1 MFCKETSIM
10 STKTGAAIQVLPI
23 PYANFSCFN
32 DEIWEAKL
40 AGITIEAVIKSTV
53 LFLMS
58 FATVSVNLIFLMVL
72 RSPKYQRCVQVQCRY
87 FLIAMSY
94 NCILN
99 GCCVLMFS
107 TYTGIMDCWPFG
119 EIVCQAQAILFGA
132 LNQHFCILIMSMG
145 VDRYY
150 SLAYPHKY
158 SRRFTAKV
166 RTKIFSNFVLFR
178 FCGKKTQSYS
188 CCYTQSKVEIIV

>member
-23 PYANFSCFN
+23 PYANFSCYN

-72 RSPKYQRCVQVQCRY
+72 RSSKYQRCVQVQ
-87 FLIAMSY
+87 
-94 NCILN
+94 
-99 GCCVLMFS
+99 VKKFS
-107 TYTGIMDCWPFG
+107 TKI
-119 EIVCQAQAILFGA
+119 
-132 LNQHFCILIMSMG
+132 
-145 VDRYY
+145 
-150 SLAYPHKY
+150 
-158 SRRFTAKV
+158 
-166 RTKIFSNFVLFR
+166 IFSDSSLISMTLDCIIDKSGANFADVLL
-178 FCGKKTQSYS
+178 S
-188 CCYTQSKVEIIV
+188 

>member
-23 PYANFSCFN
+23 PYANFSCYN

-72 RSPKYQRCVQVQCRY
+72 RSSKYQRCVQVQVKKISTKKKFSDSSLISMTLDCIIDKSGANFADVLLY
-87 FLIAMSY
+87 FLPS
-94 NCILN
+94 
-99 GCCVLMFS
+99 
-107 TYTGIMDCWPFG
+107 
-119 EIVCQAQAILFGA
+119 
-132 LNQHFCILIMSMG
+132 
-145 VDRYY
+145 
-150 SLAYPHKY
+150 
-158 SRRFTAKV
+158 
-166 RTKIFSNFVLFR
+166 
-178 FCGKKTQSYS
+178 
-188 CCYTQSKVEIIV
+188 

>member
-72 RSPKYQRCVQVQCRY
+72 RSPKYQRCVQVQVKI
-87 FLIAMSY
+87 FLKIFFSASFQ
-94 NCILN
+94 I
-99 GCCVLMFS
+99 S
-107 TYTGIMDCWPFG
+107 TYGFR
-119 EIVCQAQAILFGA
+119 L
-132 LNQHFCILIMSMG
+132 
-145 VDRYY
+145 YY
-150 SLAYPHKY
+150 SLDKSGANFELLY
-158 SRRFTAKV
+158 SEKINLDFLTI
-166 RTKIFSNFVLFR
+166 TKNNFF
-178 FCGKKTQSYS
+178 K
-188 CCYTQSKVEIIV
+188 IISS

>member
-23 PYANFSCFN
+23 PYANFSCYN

-72 RSPKYQRCVQVQCRY
+72 RSSKYQRCVQVQVKKIY
-87 FLIAMSY
+87 
-94 NCILN
+94 
-99 GCCVLMFS
+99 
-107 TYTGIMDCWPFG
+107 TY
-119 EIVCQAQAILFGA
+119 
-132 LNQHFCILIMSMG
+132 
-145 VDRYY
+145 
-150 SLAYPHKY
+150 K
-158 SRRFTAKV
+158 
-166 RTKIFSNFVLFR
+166 KIFCDSSQISMTLDCIIDKSGANFADVLL
-178 FCGKKTQSYS
+178 S
-188 CCYTQSKVEIIV
+188 

>member
-23 PYANFSCFN
+23 PYANFSCYN

-72 RSPKYQRCVQVQCRY
+72 RSSKYQRCVQVQVKKNY
-87 FLIAMSY
+87 TKKFSVT
-94 NCILN
+94 
-99 GCCVLMFS
+99 VL
-107 TYTGIMDCWPFG
+107 
-119 EIVCQAQAILFGA
+119 
-132 LNQHFCILIMSMG
+132 
-145 VDRYY
+145 
-150 SLAYPHKY
+150 K
-158 SRRFTAKV
+158 
-166 RTKIFSNFVLFR
+166 
-178 FCGKKTQSYS
+178 
-188 CCYTQSKVEIIV
+188 